1 MMLLMSGMFLLT
13 LIYRWAPVPLTPL
26 MLIRSLQT
34 VGTKSSG
41 EIEKKWVPFSLI
53 SNHLKKAVVR
63 AEDDRFYEHSG
74 FDFEAIEKAYNYNKT
89 HTKKR
94 GASTISQQTAKNLFL
109 WPSRD
114 WIRKFFESYGTV
126 LIELL
131 WSKDRILEVY
141 LNIIE
146 LGPGVYGAEA
156 ASNKFYKKSAKNLS
170 APEAALLA
178 AVLPRPLKY
187 DVAHPSKY
195 VLRRQQNILRRM
207 SWNLEP
213 VVTPPLSPSEE
224 LQKKAEEDDLDLKIE
239 EFFESETPQDD
250 SN

>member
-1 MMLLMSGMFLLT
+1 MSGMFLLT
-13 LIYRWAPVPLTPL
+13 LIYRWVPVPLTPL
-26 MLIRSLQT
+26 MVIRSSQAVIKNTQSHL
-34 VGTKSSG
+34 
-41 EIEKKWVPFSLI
+41 EKKWVPLNLI
-53 SNHLKKAVVR
+53 SSHLKKAVIK
-63 AEDDRFYEHSG
+63 AEDDRFFEHNG
-74 FDFEAIEKAYNYNKT
+74 FDFDAIEKAFKYNQT
-89 HTKKR
+89 HIKKR

-114 WIRKFFESYGTV
+114 WLRKFFESYGTV

-156 ASNKFYKKSAKNLS
+156 ASQKFFKKASKSIS
-170 APEAALLA
+170 APEAAMLA

-187 DVAHPSKY
+187 DVSRPSKY
-195 VLRRQQNILRRM
+195 VVRRQQSILRRM
-207 SWNLEP
+207 SWVSDEI
-213 VVTPPLSPSEE
+213 VVPALSPSEE
-224 LQKKAEEDDLDLKIE
+224 LQKKAAEEDLDLHVD
-239 EFFESETPQDD
+239 EFFDSDTSVED